1 MNLKESFRYQ
11 NFLED
16 QLKEAR
22 FSITASE
29 HCLTTIKTHQMK
41 KANAEAED
49 IIEQVQVD
57 EFPANN
63 DVIAY
68 LVWLVDEKAKLTS
81 AISKAKESL
90 DFCLD
95 AAIETNKFRQSISG
109 SIQTMLRFA
118 PTKKIEKGRDY
129 KFNVEGNQTPYYYD
143 VEITTKEAFDRAKS
157 KSIMRELITKA
168 DEVSTQID
176 LAMINTMVDYEP
188 LFDVNETFEDI
199 MSEFKAK
206 FLNSTET

>member
-22 FSITASE
+22 FSIIASE

-41 KANAEAED
+41 KANVEAED

-68 LVWLVDEKAKLTS
+68 LVWLVDEKAKLTT

-109 SIQTMLRFA
+109 SIQTMLKFA

-143 VEITTKEAFDRAKS
+143 VEITTKEAFDRTKS

-176 LAMINTMVDYEP
+176 LAMINTVVDYEP
-188 LFDVNETFEDI
+188 LFDVNETFEDV
-199 MSEFKAK
+199 MSEFKKK
-206 FLNSTET
+206 FINSIDT